1 MSARARAL
9 HIASHKQ
16 LEDKRR
22 FADPGLG
29 VLGYT
34 ASAKEGM
41 YQPAL
46 DVSLPEEQRAAA
58 FDAWIGGYYAHGST
72 LDSLASTPLADPPS
86 TISTLTPEEKAAMT
100 HPFPGVTG
108 LDLQV
113 TDLGVRT
120 GLAATLRERAL
131 YTSKLPGRQEGES
144 VNSVGE
150 TGDGPDAW
158 GDVELRMVWCEKSV
172 MQVPC
177 GMMLLGLE
185 LEEARK
191 KGAWLRDVRIVRVK
205 EGNHFVRGSS
215 RQRGPP

>member
-1 MSARARAL
+1 
-9 HIASHKQ
+9 
-16 LEDKRR
+16 
-22 FADPGLG
+22 
-29 VLGYT
+29 
-34 ASAKEGM
+34 M

-86 TISTLTPEEKAAMT
+86 TVTTLTPEEKAAMT
-100 HPFPGVTG
+100 HPFPDVTG

-113 TDLGVRT
+113 MELGVRT

-131 YTSKLPGRQEGES
+131 HTTKLPGRQEGES
-144 VNSVGE
+144 ANSVGE
-150 TGDGPDAW
+150 TEKVDGPDAW
-158 GDVELRMVWCEKSV
+158 RDVELRVVWCEKSV
-172 MQVPC
+172 MQVPY

-205 EGNHFVRGSS
+205 EGNHFVCDSSRYRGS
-215 RQRGPP
+215 P